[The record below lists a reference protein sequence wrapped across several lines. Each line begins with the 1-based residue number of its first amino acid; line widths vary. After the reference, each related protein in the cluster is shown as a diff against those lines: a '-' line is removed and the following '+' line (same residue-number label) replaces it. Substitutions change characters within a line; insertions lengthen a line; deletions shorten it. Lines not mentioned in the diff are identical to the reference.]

1 MNSNINAL
9 DSFGLSQQV
18 TANNIANM
26 HTPEF
31 QSSRVYLE
39 TGPQDQGVHVQDVV
53 ENSTAGPLVSGDE
66 YVRDNDEV
74 RYAERLTEGANID
87 LTQEMVQMIED
98 EHALAAN
105 ALALKAQMDMQGS
118 FIDEM
123 V

>member
-9 DSFGLSQQV
+9 DTFGLSQQV

-31 QSSRVYLE
+31 QSSRVHLE

-53 ENSTAGPLVSGDE
+53 ENSASDPLVSGDE

-74 RYAERLTEGANID
+74 RYEERLTEGSNTD
-87 LTQEMVQMIED
+87 LTQEIVQMIED
-98 EHALAAN
+98 EHAFAAN
-105 ALALKAQMDMQGS
+105 VAALRAHMDMQGV

>member
-9 DSFGLSQQV
+9 DTFGLSQQV

-26 HTPEF
+26 HTSEF
-31 QSSRVYLE
+31 QSSRVHLE

-53 ENSTAGPLVSGDE
+53 ENSASDPLVSGDE

-74 RYAERLTEGANID
+74 RYEERLTEGSNTD
-87 LTQEMVQMIED
+87 LTQEIVQMIED
-98 EHALAAN
+98 EHAFAAN
-105 ALALKAQMDMQGS
+105 VAALRAHMDMQGV

>member
-9 DSFGLSQQV
+9 DTFGLSQQV

-26 HTPEF
+26 HTSEF
-31 QSSRVYLE
+31 QSRRVHLE

-53 ENSTAGPLVSGDE
+53 ENSASDPLVSGDE

-74 RYAERLTEGANID
+74 RYEERLTEGSNTD
-87 LTQEMVQMIED
+87 LTQEIVQMIED
-98 EHALAAN
+98 EHAFAAN
-105 ALALKAQMDMQGS
+105 VAALRAHMDMQGV